1 MAAGAFAFSVMSAAV
16 KLLGESLPLF
26 EIVVLRGIV
35 VTVLA
40 GTAVYRSGHSF
51 RPQQPGRVL
60 QRAVFGFAS
69 LVCYFYSVI
78 HLPLADATV
87 IFFTHPVLTAL
98 GAAVALGEH
107 MGWREGRLIL
117 VSLLGVVLVAR
128 PSFVFGAEAALDPF
142 AVGTGIAGAVL
153 AAGSW
158 VTIRSI
164 KQDPPLLIVFY
175 FSLFTLVFAAPV
187 MLLEM
192 GVPSLADLALVVLA
206 GVGTHLAQLWITWGL
221 RLERAGRATAV
232 GYIQIVFA
240 AGLGWAVFSEVPD
253 AWTWVG
259 AAIIML
265 STLRLVRLRPTVP
278 LASPTAA
285 PPLS

>member
-1 MAAGAFAFSVMSAAV
+1 MAAGALAFSVMTAAV

-26 EIVVLRGIV
+26 EIVVLRGVV
-35 VTVLA
+35 VTALA
-40 GTAVYRSGHSF
+40 GVAVYRGGHSF
-51 RPQQPGRVL
+51 LPREPGRVL

-98 GAAVALGEH
+98 GASLALGEH
-107 MGWREGRLIL
+107 VGWREGRLIGM
-117 VSLLGVVLVAR
+117 SLLGVVLVAR
-128 PSFVFGAEAALDPF
+128 PSFLFGAEAALDPV

-175 FSLFTLVFAAPV
+175 FSLFTLIFAAPV

-192 GVPSLADLALVVLA
+192 SVPSIADLALIVLA

-240 AGLGWAVFSEVPD
+240 AGLGWAVFREAPD
-253 AWTWVG
+253 LWTWLG
-259 AAIIML
+259 AAVIIGA
-265 STLRLVRLRPTVP
+265 TLRLVRLQPAVP
-278 LASPTAA
+278 LRPPVRSPPAS
-285 PPLS
+285 